1 MNKYEQAL
9 KNLRA
14 ELRVSN
20 SDIDILQELVNRATP
35 NRVKQIEDHY
45 FAETYDYDYTSG
57 HCSCCGAD
65 VCCDETD
72 VPNYCS
78 NCGQK
83 LLSVSTTSS

>member
-9 KNLRA
+9 KSVRV

-45 FAETYDYDYTSG
+45 FAETYEYDYSSGNCPHCGTS
-57 HCSCCGAD
+57 
-65 VCCDETD
+65 VYCDEYNAE
-72 VPNYCS
+72 PNYCF

-83 LLSVSTTSS
+83 LSWDNE

>member
-9 KNLRA
+9 KNVRA

-20 SDIDILQELVNRATP
+20 SDIDTLQELVNRATP

-45 FAETYDYDYTSG
+45 FAETYDYDYTSC
-57 HCSCCGAD
+57 HCPCCGAD
-65 VCCDETD
+65 VCCDEYD
-72 VPNYCS
+72 AEPNYCF

-83 LLSVSTTSS
+83 LLWNGE

>member
-9 KNLRA
+9 KNVRA

-35 NRVKQIEDHY
+35 NKVKQIEDHY
-45 FAETYDYDYTSG
+45 FAETYEYDYSSG
-57 HCSCCGAD
+57 NCHHCGAN
-65 VCCDETD
+65 VYCDEYD
-72 VPNYCS
+72 AEPNYYF

-83 LLSVSTTSS
+83 LSWDND

>member
-9 KNLRA
+9 KNVCA

-20 SDIDILQELVNRATP
+20 SDIDTLQELVNRATP

-45 FAETYDYDYTSG
+45 FAETYEYDYSSG
-57 HCSCCGAD
+57 NCPHYGAN
-65 VCCDETD
+65 VYCDEYD
-72 VPNYCS
+72 AEPNYCF

-83 LLSVSTTSS
+83 LSWDNE

>member
-20 SDIDILQELVNRATP
+20 SDIDTLQELVNRATP

-45 FAETYDYDYTSG
+45 FAETYEYDYSSG
-57 HCSCCGAD
+57 NCPHCGAN
-65 VCCDETD
+65 VYCDEYD
-72 VPNYCS
+72 AELNYCF

-83 LLSVSTTSS
+83 LSWDNE